1 MTFRFLGAAFTAMIT
16 VGGAWP
22 ALSQDASGEVVLYY
36 GMSRAGVQPAID
48 AFEASSGITVR
59 SLRQPTEE
67 LMSTIALEARAGS
80 LNPDV
85 VFISEAQLKALQ
97 DQYGVFRAYEPAGF
111 DLVPDSMKDPEGHRI
126 PALAALYVIQYNTN
140 LVAEEDVPT
149 SFADLLDPKWQNRV
163 VIADPASSSSVHGL
177 LWLITEHLKDRGA
190 PYDWSFFETLRDA
203 NVMLAGGHGNIR
215 DLVVSGERLAGIQ
228 VAGMANQSALSGEP
242 TAFVW
247 PSEGTSAEILAVGI
261 VEGSANPAN
270 AEALVDFI
278 LSLEGQTALAQNTG
292 HAPVRTDA
300 EFSYVDGRNIG
311 NLEVDVHPVDVTFIS
326 ERRTETMDSFDE
338 AMGN

>member
-1 MTFRFLGAAFTAMIT
+1 MTFRILGAAFTALIT
-16 VGGAWP
+16 ASGAGP

-48 AFEASSGITVR
+48 AFEAATGVTVR

-85 VFISEAQLKALQ
+85 VFISEAQLKSLQ
-97 DQYGVFRAYEPAGF
+97 DEYGVFRAYEPAGF

-177 LWLITEHLKDRGA
+177 LWLITEELKDRGA
-190 PYDWSFFETLRDA
+190 PYDWSFFETLSDA

-215 DLVVSGERLAGIQ
+215 DLVVSGERQVGIQ
-228 VAGMANQSALSGEP
+228 VVGMANQSALSGEP
-242 TAFVW
+242 TAFAW

-261 VEGSANPAN
+261 VEGSANPEN

-278 LSLEGQTALAQNTG
+278 LSLEGQTVLAQNTG